1 MPCWCSLQKQH
12 LRLLWEQWELKG
24 SPYITW
30 NHIFRFVVIIISTNR
45 ALSSTYLCLLNG
57 HDDPKKGRGERWSCL
72 RLRGYQKFWAHD
84 STLILYFVFDHLW
97 VFSCTITCNYLL
109 VYSQLFLFLMSY
121 SCRSIAWGSNLA
133 RSRLKALRK
142 VFILNLYFFFIFH
155 IGGNG
160 RWYWW

>member
-24 SPYITW
+24 SPFITW

-72 RLRGYQKFWAHD
+72 RLKGVPKIL
-84 STLILYFVFDHLW
+84 STWFYTHTVFCLW
-97 VFSCTITCNYLL
+97 SPLGLFLHHNM
-109 VYSQLFLFLMSY
+109 QLFVSVFTAFPVLNVLFLQKY
-121 SCRSIAWGSNLA
+121 RLGKQSCKESTESSKDGIY
-133 RSRLKALRK
+133 LKSL
-142 VFILNLYFFFIFH
+142 LSFFIF
-155 IGGNG
+155 
-160 RWYWW
+160 Y